1 MSAKISTADIVVAG
15 VFAAD
20 LAFRAERLPM
30 IGETLAGKG
39 FGIGPGG
46 KGSNQAIAAARAGGR
61 VAMLSRIGSDAFGDM
76 ARAAWSEAGVIHD
89 AVVTDKDHAT
99 GAAFI
104 FVSALTG
111 DNAIIIESG
120 AAAHMSGKDV
130 RDAESLIAGSR
141 VFAVQLE
148 QPLEVAVEGL
158 KLARRHN
165 VITILNPAPAT
176 ELPAEIYGLC
186 DFITP
191 NETEAEILTGI
202 KTDDDGGAEEAAR
215 RLLQMGARNVVMTLG
230 KRGALLCNKDGA
242 RIFPAIATEVV
253 DTTGAGDAFNAGLAV
268 ALAEGKSIEESIGFA
283 AVTAGISVS
292 RPGTASSMPTRAEI
306 DDRIRALDPARAAN
320 RRS

>member
-1 MSAKISTADIVVAG
+1 MSTRIGTVDIVVAG
-15 VFAAD
+15 VFAVD
-20 LAFRAERLPM
+20 LAFRADRLPV

-39 FGIGPGG
+39 FKAGPGG

-61 VAMLSRIGSDAFGDM
+61 VAMLSRIGSDTFGDM

-89 AVVTDKDHAT
+89 TVITDKEHPT

-120 AAAHMSGKDV
+120 AAAHMSVQDV

-141 VFAVQLE
+141 VFVVQLE
-148 QPLEVAVEGL
+148 QPLEIAVEGL

-165 VITILNPAPAT
+165 VTTIFNPAPAR
-176 ELPAEIYGLC
+176 ELPADIYGLC

-202 KTDDDGGAEEAAR
+202 KTDDDGGAEEAAQ
-215 RLLQMGARNVVMTLG
+215 RLLQLGARNVIMTLG
-230 KRGALLCNKDGA
+230 KRGALLCNEDGA
-242 RIFPAIATEVV
+242 RIFPAIATDVV

-268 ALAEGKSIEESIGFA
+268 ALAEGRSIEEGIAFA
-283 AVTAGISVS
+283 TVTAGISVS

-306 DDRIRALDPARAAN
+306 DDRLRTLDPAPTAN